1 VRPAHMSPQ
10 IKLDSIQP
18 AVIEF
23 PKDGVYRIARK
34 SSLLKIPGAVPP
46 KDFSNISKEDFN
58 SQQGNRFDLTDEGI
72 LYCASE
78 IKGSLM
84 EVLAKFRVRKELGNR
99 LRELNSENFMAPG
112 SVPAAWRMDRQI
124 WKVTCQNPLYF
135 FDLSSSESFSYL
147 DANVGDLLLE
157 AGLNEKLDVSIVRGS
172 NRNFTRIISDWVS
185 KAVDEKGDYLYSGIR
200 YLSRHGEYE
209 CWAIFEK
216 SDPILESISYI
227 SEASEEVLDVA
238 KTYGL
243 KIY

>member
-1 VRPAHMSPQ
+1 MSPQ
-10 IKLDSIQP
+10 TRFESIQP

-23 PKDGVYRIARK
+23 PKEGVYRIARK
-34 SSLLKIPGAVPP
+34 SSLLKIPGAIPR
-46 KDFSNISKEDFN
+46 KDFSNISKEDLN
-58 SQQGNRFDLTDEGI
+58 TQQGNRFDLADEGI

-84 EVLAKFRVRKELGNR
+84 EVLAHFRVNIETSAN
-99 LRELNSENFMAPG
+99 LRELDVENFMSPG
-112 SVPAAWRMDRQI
+112 SVPAAWRMERQI
-124 WKVTCQNPLYF
+124 WKVTCESPLYF
-135 FDLSSSESFSYL
+135 FDLSSPDSFSYL
-147 DANVGDLLLE
+147 DANISDLLLE

-172 NRNFTRIISDWVS
+172 NRNITRIISNWVS
-185 KAVDEKGDYLYSGIR
+185 KAVDQKGKYLYSGIR
-200 YLSRHGEYE
+200 HFSKRGEFE

-216 SDPILESISYI
+216 SDPILESISFI